1 MPHPEPTEHHH
12 NRPAPPWK
20 DPYAATRALTDPA
33 TIRAITQPMRD
44 QLRRTTPPGTIT
56 R

>member
-1 MPHPEPTEHHH
+1 MPYPEPTEHHQT
-12 NRPAPPWK
+12 RPAPTWS
-20 DPYAATRALTDPA
+20 DPYGTTRALTDA
-33 TIRAITQPMRD
+33 ARIRAITQPMRD